1 MVKFQAERF
10 RQLWPT
16 YLIDWSLC
24 VAFLVGTLCLEL
36 VQPFRRHFSVH
47 DVTISF
53 PYAVHETVTYGQ
65 AIVAAIIAPLV
76 LVIAINLGTRR
87 GLFDLHQSVLGML
100 LTFTL
105 TTIFTEIAKI
115 TVGRPRPDFLD
126 RCKPNVRADPEFGL
140 STVDV
145 CTWTDKKIIL
155 DSMRSF
161 MSGHTSTS
169 FAGLGFL
176 SLYMAGKL
184 HIFDERGFVFKP
196 LICLIPLL
204 GAALIG
210 ISRIADYRHHWQ
222 DVLVGGIVG
231 FGMAYFAYRQYYP
244 SLSSHQCHRP
254 FSPRIPAKRIEQLKH
269 GEDNVVEPEPAPT
282 SVNMNNED
290 EAFNRSRSVE
300 EGSIA
305 EPAPVK

>member
-1 MVKFQAERF
+1 MVKFQADRF

-24 VAFLVGTLCLEL
+24 VICLIGTLCLEL

-53 PYAVHETVTYGQ
+53 PYAVRETITYGE
-65 AIVAAIIAPLV
+65 AI
-76 LVIAINLGTRR
+76 VIAIVVPLILVVGINLSTRR
-87 GLFDLHQSVLGML
+87 GLFDMHQSILGML

-105 TTIFTEIAKI
+105 TTIFTEVAKI

-126 RCKPNVRADPEFGL
+126 RCKPNVKDDPPFGL
-140 STVDV
+140 APS
-145 CTWTDKKIIL
+145 I
-155 DSMRSF
+155 F

-196 LICLIPLL
+196 LICVIPLI

-210 ISRIADYRHHWQ
+210 ISRICDYRHHWQ

-244 SLSSHQCHRP
+244 SLASHNCHRP
-254 FSPRIPAKRIEQLKH
+254 FSPRIPAKRLDELKH
-269 GEDNVVEPEPAPT
+269 KEDNVAEPSTRPI
-282 SVNMNNED
+282 D
-290 EAFNRSRSVE
+290 ESNSEVPECGRSIE
-300 EGSIA
+300 EGIIA
-305 EPAPVK
+305 EPAPCK